1 LTHGWDF
8 DVNPSPIHL
17 LLFGNRT
24 LLQGLPAGGC
34 EGINITPATACDAF
48 PQMEYSSPYS
58 LANVDAS
65 ESFRGESPMSR
76 REYARRSTLS
86 AQLRQ
91 MLNAAA
97 VIATCAA
104 AAFVGAAI

>member
-1 LTHGWDF
+1 
-8 DVNPSPIHL
+8 
-17 LLFGNRT
+17 
-24 LLQGLPAGGC
+24 
-34 EGINITPATACDAF
+34 
-48 PQMEYSSPYS
+48 
-58 LANVDAS
+58 
-65 ESFRGESPMSR
+65 MSR
-76 REYARRSTLS
+76 REYARRSTVS